1 MSSFWVTHGILAFIQ
16 LQIITMAEVGYATPP
31 CTSPGIGGAGKRGAF
46 ISISSDSNKNAHT
59 THGIA

>member
-1 MSSFWVTHGILAFIQ
+1 
-16 LQIITMAEVGYATPP
+16 MAEVGYATPLAHLLEL
-31 CTSPGIGGAGKRGAF
+31 GGAGKRGAI

>member
-1 MSSFWVTHGILAFIQ
+1 
-16 LQIITMAEVGYATPP
+16 MAEVGYATPL
-31 CTSPGIGGAGKRGAF
+31 THLLELGGGAGKREAI